1 MLTSKRHT
9 NEIKFNIHG
18 FFSSVA
24 RKMGYS
30 VSDVNTVYTWY
41 INKSLEEAQD
51 TPACKVRLD
60 GLGTMKFSPGLS
72 IRNLTG
78 FIIGLE
84 KSVNDFLDPEL
95 ESKVSYTYLVSRQQN
110 LLDSLYSF
118 RERLI
123 KMKEMGF
130 INDVYYINKLT
141 RSEQLENQLNQIY
154 ESIQRIPEY
163 QQKRTSERGQDFTW
177 TDEQGSRPF

>member
-1 MLTSKRHT
+1 MLSSRRHS
-9 NEIKFNIHG
+9 NEIKFNTHG

-24 RKMGYS
+24 RKTGYS

-41 INKSLEEAQD
+41 INKSLEGAQN
-51 TPACKVRLD
+51 TPACKVKLA
-60 GLGTMKFSPGLS
+60 GLGSMKFSPGLS

-78 FIIGLE
+78 FITGLE
-84 KSVNDFLDPEL
+84 TAVNEFLDPEQ
-95 ESKVSYTYLVSRQQN
+95 EPKVAYSIIVTRHKV
-110 LLDSLYSF
+110 LLNALYSF
-118 RERLI
+118 RERITKL
-123 KMKEMGF
+123 KDTGF
-130 INDVYYINKLT
+130 VNETYYINKMT

-177 TDEQGSRPF
+177 TDEQGSKPF

>member
-1 MLTSKRHT
+1 MLKSPRHN
-9 NEIKFNIHG
+9 NELKFNTHG

-30 VSDVNTVYTWY
+30 VADVNTVYTWY
-41 INKSLEEAQD
+41 INKSIESAQNS
-51 TPACKVRLD
+51 PACKVKLK
-60 GLGTMKFSPGLS
+60 GLGALKFSPGLS

-78 FIIGLE
+78 FIQGLE
-84 KSVNDFLDPEL
+84 KSVNTFLDAEL
-95 ESKVSYTYLVSRQQN
+95 ESRIPYSYLISKHKD
-110 LLDSLYSF
+110 LLASLYSF
-118 RERLI
+118 RERLLRL
-123 KMKEMGF
+123 KETGF
-130 INDVYYINKLT
+130 INETYYINKIT

>member
-1 MLTSKRHT
+1 MLNSLRHS
-9 NEIKFNIHG
+9 NEIKFNTHG

-24 RKMGYS
+24 RKTGYS
-30 VSDVNTVYTWY
+30 ISDINTVYTWY
-41 INKSLEEAQD
+41 INKSIEQAQN
-51 TPACKVRLD
+51 TPACKVTLR
-60 GLGTMKFSPGLS
+60 GLGSLKFSPGLS

-78 FIIGLE
+78 FIMGLE
-84 KSVNDFLDPEL
+84 TSVQEFLDPEL
-95 ESKVSYTYLVSRQQN
+95 EPRVPYSYLVNRQKI
-110 LLDSLYSF
+110 LLNALFSF
-118 RERLI
+118 RQRLTR
-123 KMKEMGF
+123 MRDMGF
-130 INDVYYINKLT
+130 VNETYHINKIT